1 MAGQIVI
8 EDMAAFQAKL
18 GALTK
23 LHDGL
28 DAKIKAVTAV
38 IDAATA
44 AAKDGVQYGE
54 PGPGGT
60 TVAPV
65 YAETLTSLNAALGV
79 VVSSAEKGRD
89 AVGLAIRDLSALLA
103 GMSRIDQSG
112 ADAVNRA

>member
-38 IDAATA
+38 IDAAA

-65 YAETLTSLNAALGV
+65 YAETLTCLNAALGV

-89 AVGLAIRDLSALLA
+89 VVGLAIQDLSALLA